1 MLKPWTTDDT
11 EALLRHV
18 SSKKKVD
25 EIARLQRRTVA
36 SVESKLKSIAA
47 NLYFNEHLP
56 YEEVEVRTGIKKEA
70 LIVRRMPGAS
80 TGSPKTEVPTII
92 SSKQVTAI
100 PSTIQ
105 VITTQSPFSL
115 ETLSTLLIS
124 SVSCLLTPS

>member
-1 MLKPWTTDDT
+1 
-11 EALLRHV
+11 V

-47 NLYFNEHLP
+47 QLYFNEDLP

-80 TGSPKTEVPTII
+80 TGSPKTVAALEPIARLEPVAGLEP
-92 SSKQVTAI
+92 VAALELV
-100 PSTIQ
+100 Q